1 MIIKCFSQFVS
12 KVNLQLM
19 ELCNN
24 DGFDARIDQIF
35 RISKSKT
42 PSPIPETGSYYSSI
56 RSPFWLKVEPNNCK
70 VLQQWH
76 TSYKKSSRWQI
87 ITGWRQGQLQL
98 IQIEAILFSG
108 CGIKSQIVN
117 TKSKNQF
124 SKHTDQLLIF
134 YDESGWILDS
144 IIDIFI
150 GMVGVKITCLFPLP
164 ATVILER
171 QILTLTWEW
180 MHAIE
185 ITAEFSNKTLLVIV
199 NRSLDPDYKVLVGG
213 FRKPCVKKIWNNG
226 RGIRHTL
233 ISQDNNDMI
242 WDNYRA
248 TPLSHQLKRV
258 FIITISCSP

>member
-1 MIIKCFSQFVS
+1 
-12 KVNLQLM
+12 
-19 ELCNN
+19 
-24 DGFDARIDQIF
+24 
-35 RISKSKT
+35 
-42 PSPIPETGSYYSSI
+42 
-56 RSPFWLKVEPNNCK
+56 
-70 VLQQWH
+70 
-76 TSYKKSSRWQI
+76 
-87 ITGWRQGQLQL
+87 
-98 IQIEAILFSG
+98 
-108 CGIKSQIVN
+108 
-117 TKSKNQF
+117 
-124 SKHTDQLLIF
+124 
-134 YDESGWILDS
+134 
-144 IIDIFI
+144 
-150 GMVGVKITCLFPLP
+150 
-164 ATVILER
+164 
-171 QILTLTWEW
+171 